1 MTLGKIALHKKTTE
15 EIYDQIAVSYESN
28 YQDDRVG
35 KTVEAENFYIQE
47 LMPYQG
53 IGTVLDCGCGTGMF
67 LDLFNIDPSNYT
79 GIDISQ
85 KMLDIANKKYPNN
98 SFIKSDFLEH
108 QGLYDFVISL
118 FAIPDCL
125 GKKTIPKAY
134 EMLNKGGVFV
144 STFINKNGS
153 YKKLYCMET
162 NGIDYAFKSFSY
174 EELTNELHKMGF
186 TWYYIL
192 SIVDTTEST
201 DVQEMKSHLI
211 NNKHTLAHAKY
222 FFVIAEK

>member
-85 KMLDIANKKYPNN
+85 KNARYR
-98 SFIKSDFLEH
+98 
-108 QGLYDFVISL
+108 
-118 FAIPDCL
+118 
-125 GKKTIPKAY
+125 
-134 EMLNKGGVFV
+134 
-144 STFINKNGS
+144 
-153 YKKLYCMET
+153 
-162 NGIDYAFKSFSY
+162 
-174 EELTNELHKMGF
+174 
-186 TWYYIL
+186 
-192 SIVDTTEST
+192 
-201 DVQEMKSHLI
+201 
-211 NNKHTLAHAKY
+211 
-222 FFVIAEK
+222 